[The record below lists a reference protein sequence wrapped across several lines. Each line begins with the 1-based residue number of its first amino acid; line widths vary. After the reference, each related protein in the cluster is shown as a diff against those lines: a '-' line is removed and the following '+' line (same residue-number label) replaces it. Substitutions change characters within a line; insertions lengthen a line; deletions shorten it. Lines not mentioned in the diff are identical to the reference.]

1 MGTMGYSI
9 YGALATAATRPKSQN
24 IGIAGDGAFQMASNE
39 LATLKQLKATVVF
52 IVFANRKLGRVHNET
67 WGPPDAEKAQGCQII
82 NPDFCLLAEAH
93 GGKGLRLNE
102 SDVENVS

>member
-1 MGTMGYSI
+1 
-9 YGALATAATRPKSQN
+9 
-24 IGIAGDGAFQMASNE
+24 MASNE
-39 LATLKQLKATVVF
+39 LATLKQLKATEVF

-102 SDVENVS
+102 SDVENVSKVIDEALSTKGITIIEVIQDPDVKPCMHKKK